1 MMNTNVYTAFPSFV
15 KQGPDYRALGK
26 TAILEI
32 DSQPLATPPFAQEY
46 FEPGINTKLRRR
58 TKPKVDFTLPSDMP
72 TYPLGFVP
80 TNKTPGANGEEPSI
94 IVRPELVPADLM
106 DVFAKINAEEQA
118 MKQTIPESQMDRGT
132 RAIRDYQGSLR
143 ATRETE
149 KRESMIREG
158 FTPAETEKA
167 MGVLRDEE
175 AVKEARMPVKPVSVQ
190 EALKGV
196 FGFPNG
202 NGENPTLP

>member
-1 MMNTNVYTAFPSFV
+1 
-15 KQGPDYRALGK
+15 
-26 TAILEI
+26 
-32 DSQPLATPPFAQEY
+32 
-46 FEPGINTKLRRR
+46 
-58 TKPKVDFTLPSDMP
+58 
-72 TYPLGFVP
+72 
-80 TNKTPGANGEEPSI
+80 
-94 IVRPELVPADLM
+94 
-106 DVFAKINAEEQA
+106 
-118 MKQTIPESQMDRGT
+118 
-132 RAIRDYQGSLR
+132 
-143 ATRETE
+143 
-149 KRESMIREG
+149 MIREG